1 MIIVE
6 AYLNMENLKIE
17 IDRNFPRINVF
28 FFQQLILKTGYNP
41 YPRKY
46 RF

>member
-1 MIIVE
+1 MIIIW
-6 AYLNMENLKIE
+6 AYLNVENLKIE

-28 FFQQLILKTGYNP
+28 FQQLILKTGYYP
-41 YPRKY
+41 DPRKY